1 MLLKECVKY
10 ITHSQKNKT
19 FDNHLGASHIYKAVS
34 VCYNYSMEMTVFK
47 AKSYYAAGKALT
59 EKIKSNDAFDL
70 DTHHI
75 VISGVKT
82 SMANEFQILDA
93 LEGSFNT
100 RVLTFARLM
109 NLLLPGK
116 NFISKQSSVMILT
129 KVISELSGKFK
140 CFTTSHK
147 SEGFAETIFDTI
159 TQLKYSSISS
169 EQLQK
174 ENLPMSLAD
183 KISDIALIYKAYESF
198 ICGKYVDNGAR
209 MNLLAEIIPTSSLI
223 KNSFFYIKD
232 FEYFT
237 VQESLIIRQLVLNS
251 KGVFFSVAALEERKY
266 SGFSIKES
274 IESIQNIARGLEI
287 KINYIDVEEEKNE
300 LITQIRENLFVPEN
314 NKKPSIKMTQ
324 DKLVLQQAGNIFDE
338 TEKAAKFIKRKIFEG
353 YRYKDVLVVVSDV
366 DTYGYPVS
374 QIFGEFDLTCFL
386 DSKRC
391 LADHG
396 FVKFLLSA
404 LNCKKNGMM
413 RDDAIDCV
421 FNSFFDCHEQE
432 KFLFENY
439 CLKYNIKFL
448 AKEFLL
454 GSEEEIIAAEKVRK
468 KLQKLIL
475 SLSIKNSDKCEN
487 HVENIR
493 KFLSE
498 NKLFDKLGLN
508 IKQENDCN
516 RQTAKFSEQVEEK
529 LEGVL
534 QSVGEIMKESV
545 MDLSLF
551 CKTLENGCKT
561 VYLSIIPLFNDCIV
575 VSDLSKSRSQ
585 AHKILVVLGANEG
598 VFPQIKSDTKLL
610 SDKNISQ
617 LEQFGVCIYPKVK
630 AENKRERFNVY
641 ELFAEPREAIFIG
654 FISGAADS
662 AKAALESSV
671 VDELRR
677 MFFLTKGCEY
687 PIFLQDKNEDVY
699 SRNHAKRQF
708 VEGLRGYFETEDDY
722 EIKHISS
729 LYHALGEK
737 EIDKYVYQERQ
748 KPRIKNA
755 KKLLLPNSTVS
766 VTKIETYFK
775 CPYMYFL
782 ENGIKLK
789 EKNNGEIKSFDLG
802 NIVHEV
808 LENFVKANLL
818 VESLSD
824 IEVARIARKIFSETI
839 SNANYSGYL
848 NDNASR
854 FAIYRLE
861 KEIINSCIGI
871 KNQVKNSS
879 FKPWAQEWEFGFT
892 DSKARPMVIKTKSG
906 EIRLNGKIDRIDC
919 FENFFI
925 IIDYKSGNKVSF
937 SEKEVYSGEKLQLL
951 VYVKAVL
958 LEVKKEVAG
967 FYYLST
973 REKFSTE
980 RQEMTLE
987 GRTLQDE
994 NVICKIDLE
1003 ANKNKKSDLLKIKN
1017 KNENLKLDV
1026 AELVTK
1032 EEIDALLAYAD
1043 LMIKTAVNSIAAGI
1057 IYDLPKTDVCKY
1069 CRYGAICDFMDVRTC
1084 GSRKT
1089 STKITSETL
1098 LRIVK
1103 ENEKNI

>member
-1 MLLKECVKY
+1 
-10 ITHSQKNKT
+10 
-19 FDNHLGASHIYKAVS
+19 
-34 VCYNYSMEMTVFK
+34 MEITVFK
-47 AKSYYAAGKALT
+47 AKSYYAASKALT

-159 TQLKYSSISS
+159 TQLKYSNISS

-174 ENLPMSLAD
+174 ENLPVSLAD
-183 KISDIALIYKAYESF
+183 KVSDIALIYKAYESF
-198 ICGKYVDNGAR
+198 IQGKYVDNGAR
-209 MNLLAEIIPTSSLI
+209 MNLLAEVIPSSNLI
-223 KNSFFYIKD
+223 KNSFFYIKE

-251 KGVFFSVAALEERKY
+251 KGVFFSIAALEEKKY
-266 SGFSIKES
+266 NSFSIKES
-274 IESIQNIARGLEI
+274 MESIQNIAKGLDI
-287 KINYIDVEEEKNE
+287 KISFINAEEEKND
-300 LITQIRENLFVPEN
+300 LISQIRENLFVPEN
-314 NKKPSIKMTQ
+314 DKKVPIKMSQ
-324 DKLVLQQAGNIFDE
+324 DKLVLQQAGNVFDE
-338 TEKAAKFIKRKIFEG
+338 TEKAAKFIKDKISEG
-353 YRYKDVLVVVSDV
+353 YRYKDVLVIVSDV
-366 DTYGYPVS
+366 DVYGYPVS
-374 QIFGEFDLTCFL
+374 QVFGEFNLTCFL

-396 FVKFLLSA
+396 FVKFLLSS

-413 RDDAIDCV
+413 RDDALDCV
-421 FNSFFDCHEQE
+421 FNSFFDCDEKE

-439 CLKYNIKFL
+439 CSKYNIKFL
-448 AKEFLL
+448 AKEFSL
-454 GSEEEIIAAEKVRK
+454 GREEEILIAEKVRK

-487 HVENIR
+487 HVESIR
-493 KFLSE
+493 KFLLE
-498 NKLFDKLGLN
+498 NNLFDKLKLS
-508 IKQENDCN
+508 IKQENDN
-516 RQTAKFSEQVEEK
+516 NKQTAKFSEQVEEK
-529 LEGVL
+529 FEGVL
-534 QSVGEIMKESV
+534 QSIGEIMKESF
-545 MDLSLF
+545 MDLNLF
-551 CKTLENGCKT
+551 SKTLENGCKT

-598 VFPQIKSDTKLL
+598 AFPQIKSDTKLL

-617 LEQFGVCIYPKVK
+617 LEQFGVRIYPKVK

-641 ELFAEPREAIFIG
+641 ELFAEPRDAIFVG
-654 FISGAADS
+654 FISGSTDS
-662 AKAALESSV
+662 VKAVLESSV
-671 VDELRR
+671 VDELRK
-677 MFFLTKGCEY
+677 MFFVTKGCEY
-687 PIFLQDKNEDVY
+687 PIFLLEKNEDVY

-708 VEGLRGYFETEDDY
+708 VEGLRGYFETED
-722 EIKHISS
+722 EGGIKRISS
-729 LYHALGEK
+729 LYHAIGEK

-748 KPRIKNA
+748 KPKIKNA
-755 KKLLLPNSTVS
+755 KKLLLPSSTVS
-766 VTKIETYFK
+766 VTKIETFFK

-808 LENFVKANLL
+808 LENFVKSSLTL
-818 VESLSD
+818 ESLSD
-824 IEVARIARKIFSETI
+824 AEVATVAKKIFNETI
-839 SNANYSGYL
+839 SKENYSGYL
-848 NDNASR
+848 NDSASR

-861 KEIINSCIGI
+861 KEIISSCIGI
-871 KNQVKNSS
+871 KNQIKNSS
-879 FKPWAQEWEFGFT
+879 FKPWAQEWEFGFA
-892 DSKARPMVIKTKSG
+892 DSKAKPIVIKTKSG

-919 FENFFI
+919 FENSFI
-925 IIDYKSGNKVSF
+925 IIDYKSGSRVSF
-937 SEKEVYSGEKLQLL
+937 SEKEVYAGEKLQLL

-980 RQEMTLE
+980 RQEMTFE

-994 NVICKIDLE
+994 NTICKIDSLVSKRRRSE
-1003 ANKNKKSDLLKIKN
+1003 LLNIKSKD
-1017 KNENLKLDV
+1017 ENLKLDAV
-1026 AELVTK
+1026 ELVTK
-1032 EEIDALLAYAD
+1032 EEIDALLAYTD
-1043 LMIKTAVNSIAAGI
+1043 LMIKSAVNSVAAGI
-1057 IYDLPKTDVCKY
+1057 IYDLPKTDACKY
-1069 CRYGAICDFMDVRTC
+1069 CRYGAVCDFVDVRTC

-1089 STKITSETL
+1089 SAKITSEVL

-1103 ENEKNI
+1103 ENEESI